1 MSAAALILRIMFST
15 VTVIVLGVIAVFGF
29 IVIEPFSAAFG
40 TPGGL
45 PGWSGLG
52 SNLLMFVSLGFL
64 GLMLVLVLHTVYA
77 PIRNDRR
84 QQFRR

>member
-1 MSAAALILRIMFST
+1 MSAAALILRIMFAT
-15 VTVIVLGVIAVFGF
+15 VTLIVLGVTSVFGF
-29 IVIEPFSAAFG
+29 IVIEPFAAAFG
-40 TPGGL
+40 APGGL

-52 SNLLMFVSLGFL
+52 DNLLMFTSMGFL
-64 GLMLVLVLHTVYA
+64 GLLLVLTLWFVYA